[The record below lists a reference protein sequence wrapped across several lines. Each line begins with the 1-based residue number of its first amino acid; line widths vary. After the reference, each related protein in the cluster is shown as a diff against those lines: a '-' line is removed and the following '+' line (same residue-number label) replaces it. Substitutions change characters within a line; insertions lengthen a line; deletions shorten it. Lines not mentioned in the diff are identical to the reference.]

1 VLLALDRVPRIFI
14 GVGSGTITDVA
25 RVISHRIGSEFISLP
40 TAASVDGFTSIGA
53 PTVIDGAK
61 ITVNAH
67 GPMAVFAD
75 LPTLCAAPQPLI
87 AAGFGDLLAKL
98 TSIADWELGAL
109 LWDEPYDAEIARRSR
124 AAALAC
130 AARADAVAAASEDG
144 VRDLFDGLIESGFCM
159 LDFGETR
166 PASGYEHHI
175 SHFWEMKLLREGR
188 HAVLHGAKVGIAVR
202 TSARRYDVVRAM
214 SCAEAA
220 DRLAHFAPPPRAAQ
234 EQVIRDA
241 YGRIADQ
248 IIPIQAPFL
257 SLTAADF
264 KRLSEQIVAEW
275 DAIQQIAAT
284 VPPDNE
290 IMGWLRRA
298 GGPVT
303 GAEIGLSDAEVA
315 QGIAC
320 GHYYRNRFTVGKLS
334 WMLGIGGV

>member
-1 VLLALDRVPRIFI
+1 M
-14 GVGSGTITDVA
+14 
-25 RVISHRIGSEFISLP
+25 
-40 TAASVDGFTSIGA
+40 DGFTSIGA
-53 PTVIDGAK
+53 PMVIDGAK

-67 GPMAVFAD
+67 GPLAVFGD

-188 HAVLHGAKVGIAVR
+188 HAVLHGAKVGVAVR
-202 TSARRYDVVRAM
+202 ISAQRYDAIRGDVPRRGRRPAGPF
-214 SCAEAA
+214 
-220 DRLAHFAPPPRAAQ
+220 RRRRRAAQ

-284 VPPDNE
+284 VPSDSE
-290 IMGWLRRA
+290 IVGWLRRA